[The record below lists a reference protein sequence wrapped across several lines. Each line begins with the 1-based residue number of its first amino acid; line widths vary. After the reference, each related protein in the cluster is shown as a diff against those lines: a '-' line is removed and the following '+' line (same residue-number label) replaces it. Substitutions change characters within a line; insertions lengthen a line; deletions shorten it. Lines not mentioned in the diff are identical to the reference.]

1 MKLSNFL
8 VLNSI
13 LALVLGLCL
22 LFLPATGL
30 KVFGLT
36 PAPEINLMAQF
47 LGVELITVGLL
58 CWFARKV
65 TDTMAQK
72 AMIQAFMI
80 ASLFGL
86 IVSLVGTLSG
96 VMNLYGWFGGVGI
109 FLVLA
114 IGYSYFLFKK
124 PDTPHA

>member
-1 MKLSNFL
+1 MKLNQFL
-8 VLNSI
+8 VFNSI
-13 LALVLGLCL
+13 LALILGISL

-30 KVFGLT
+30 TIFGMT
-36 PAPEINLMAQF
+36 PAADINLMAQF

-65 TDTMAQK
+65 TDPGAQK

-80 ASLFGL
+80 ASSLGL
-86 IVSLVGTLSG
+86 IVSLAGTLSG
-96 VMNLYGWFGGVGI
+96 VLNTFGWFGGVAV

-124 PDTPHA
+124 PDNS